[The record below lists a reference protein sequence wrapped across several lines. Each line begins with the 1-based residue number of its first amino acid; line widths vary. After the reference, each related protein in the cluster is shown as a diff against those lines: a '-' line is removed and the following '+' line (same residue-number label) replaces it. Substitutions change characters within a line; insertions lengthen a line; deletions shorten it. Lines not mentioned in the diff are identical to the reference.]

1 MTNIDFT
8 KSEQYTLSI
17 RLSADGFSFSI
28 HHPQDEGD
36 FFCASFPVNVSY
48 SMTANIRKMIQ
59 AIEELKHPYGLTN
72 ILVDTPR
79 FTPIPFDLYED
90 EQAED
95 FFYHNFQHADNEI
108 VLCNIL
114 GKSNVTLL
122 FGMDKHAH
130 QLICEQFPNAR
141 IFACTSPLTEYFS
154 QQSKTNNHR
163 SLYALFHPSRMEV
176 FALDKGKLLLINSFN
191 SKQTSDHIYYLLYVW
206 QQLGYSQEKDSLYL
220 AGEVESKDVLLAELK
235 RFLRQVD
242 FLPTQSTLSFDIQS
256 LMTCE

>member
-1 MTNIDFT
+1 MTSIDFT

-28 HHPQDEGD
+28 HSSQKEDD
-36 FFCASFPVNVSY
+36 FFFASYPVNVSY
-48 SMTANIRKMIQ
+48 SMTANIKKMLQ
-59 AIEELKHPYGLTN
+59 ATEELKYSYGQTN
-72 ILVDTPR
+72 ILVDTQR
-79 FTPIPFDLYED
+79 FTPVPFDIFED
-90 EQAED
+90 EHTEEL
-95 FFYHNFQHADNEI
+95 FYQNFPKIDNET

-114 GKSNVTLL
+114 GKSNIALL

-130 QLICEQFPNAR
+130 QLICEQFPHAR
-141 IFACTSPLTEYFS
+141 IFASTSPLTEYFS
-154 QQSKTNNHR
+154 QQSKANNHR
-163 SLYALFHPSRMEV
+163 SLYVLFHPSRMEV

-191 SKQTSDHIYYLLYVW
+191 SKQTPDHIYYLLYVW

-220 AGEVESKDVLLAELK
+220 AGEVGSKDILLTELK
-235 RFLRQVD
+235 KFLRQVD

>member
-17 RLSADGFSFSI
+17 RLSGDGFSFSI
-28 HHPQDEGD
+28 HSSQKEADC
-36 FFCASFPVNVSY
+36 FFSSYPVNVSY
-48 SMTANIRKMIQ
+48 SMTANIKKMIQ
-59 AIEELKHPYGLTN
+59 VTEELQYTYGQTN
-72 ILVDTPR
+72 ILIDTQR
-79 FTPIPFDLYED
+79 FTPVPFDIFED
-90 EQAED
+90 EHTEEL
-95 FFYHNFQHADNEI
+95 FYQNFQQIDNET

-114 GKSNVTLL
+114 GKSNIALL

-130 QLICEQFPNAR
+130 QLLCEQFPHAR

-154 QQSKTNNHR
+154 QHSKANNHR
-163 SLYALFHPSRMEV
+163 SLYVLFHPSRMEV

-191 SKQTSDHIYYLLYVW
+191 CKQTSDYIYYLLYVW

-220 AGEVESKDVLLAELK
+220 TGEVEAKDSLLAELK

-242 FLPTQSTLSFDIQS
+242 FLPTQPTLSFDIQS
-256 LMTCE
+256 LITCE